1 MRIAALYDIHGNL
14 PALEAVLAEVER
26 EAPDAIVVGGDV
38 APGWLVDECVARL
51 RALGAR
57 FVTGNGDREAG
68 LPGFEPL
75 VRLDGV
81 LFCHGSPRSDEE
93 MITTLT
99 PDARLAPMLAGVE
112 EQVIVCGHTH
122 RQFDRRVG
130 GRRVVNAGAVGLPYE
145 GAAGA
150 FWLLL
155 EDGEPELRRTGYD
168 LDAAVE
174 RLRASD
180 NPQFDELLGE
190 SLLEPTDPDEVA
202 AHFERQAAEPRA

>member
-1 MRIAALYDIHGNL
+1 MRIAALYDVHGNL

-26 EAPDAIVVGGDV
+26 AAPDAIVVGGDV
-38 APGWLVDECVARL
+38 APGWLVDECLERL
-51 RALGAR
+51 RGLGAR

-99 PDARLAPMLAGVE
+99 PDERLVPMLEGVE
-112 EQVIVCGHTH
+112 EEVIVCGHTH
-122 RQFDRRVG
+122 RQFDRRVAG
-130 GRRVVNAGAVGLPYE
+130 KRVVNAGAVGLPYE
-145 GAAGA
+145 GVAAA

-155 EDGEPELRRTGYD
+155 EDGEPWLQRTAYD
-168 LDAAVE
+168 VEAAVE
-174 RLRASD
+174 RLRASG
-180 NPQFDELLGE
+180 NPEFDELLGE
-190 SLLEPTDPDEVA
+190 SLLDPTDPDKVA
-202 AHFERQAAEPRA
+202 AHFEGQG